1 MRLVRFTAPG
11 ALPRVNDIA
20 LDPAVLLFAAA
31 LSLQAGLLFGAV
43 PVLKLA
49 SPRLSSLKDGG
60 RSASDTRNRHR
71 TRGALVVSE
80 IALALVLLLDQLPRN
95 VFRGK
100 AHAFALDSRALAIA
114 EAALLRGHDRAMAP
128 IRRRFLYMPFEHSES
143 LPDQQYCVSLF
154 EMNGDDPE
162 GLDYARKH
170 LAIIERFGR
179 FPHRNEALERETTPE
194 EEEFL
199 KEPDSRF

>member
-1 MRLVRFTAPG
+1 MGHAADRIRAILDFWFAPG
-11 ALPRVNDIA
+11 MEKRWIA
-20 LDPAVLLFAAA
+20 ADTTLDRELAEKFGHDLAPAVRGELDHW
-31 LSLQAGLLFGAV
+31 V
-43 PVLKLA
+43 
-49 SPRLSSLKDGG
+49 
-60 RSASDTRNRHR
+60 DTPE
-71 TRGALVVSE
+71 G
-80 IALALVLLLDQLPRN
+80 ALALVLLLDQLPRN

-100 AHAFALDSRALAIA
+100 AQAFSFDSHALAIA
-114 EAALLRGHDRAMAP
+114 EAALLRGHDRALP
-128 IRRRFLYMPFEHSES
+128 TIRRRFLYMPFEHSES